1 MIIFLED
8 KQSYSKSREAELL
21 SISSHPNKNQKVL
34 QQVENLKS
42 TLDLRNRTATA
53 DTEGSTLQNDKSQYE
68 LDSFTLS
75 DDDYEQDISIS
86 RTISSISLSSFSDI
100 SNCSLNLL
108 TEDPLCILGLK
119 GDDREMSSVDG
130 HIDKSRV
137 NEIEYKSCTSHN
149 DENYEIMSGGLNM
162 FTWGDVCVDI
172 DIIDTKGDSF
182 ISYEGL
188 ISEGLSYDEND
199 EDLYNTHT
207 YNLNYSKDERVD
219 LDQFCEESLQ
229 SCD

>member
-1 MIIFLED
+1 
-8 KQSYSKSREAELL
+8 
-21 SISSHPNKNQKVL
+21 
-34 QQVENLKS
+34 
-42 TLDLRNRTATA
+42 
-53 DTEGSTLQNDKSQYE
+53 
-68 LDSFTLS
+68 
-75 DDDYEQDISIS
+75 
-86 RTISSISLSSFSDI
+86 
-100 SNCSLNLL
+100 
-108 TEDPLCILGLK
+108 
-119 GDDREMSSVDG
+119 
-130 HIDKSRV
+130 
-137 NEIEYKSCTSHN
+137 
-149 DENYEIMSGGLNM
+149 M